1 MHPSAPD
8 TALPPGGTA
17 AAAPLLSPAEADA
30 LLEEEAE
37 APDEELDEEPDEEPD
52 EELDEPVDEPE
63 AVAVPVAA
71 DSLLAV
77 LLASP

>member
-1 MHPSAPD
+1 MEVL
-8 TALPPGGTA
+8 TASLSFTTTCAGMSSEVVPNMSLVSIHKGGNTA
-17 AAAPLLSPAEADA
+17 SGNQAVIRK
-30 LLEEEAE
+30 
-37 APDEELDEEPDEEPD
+37 
-52 EELDEPVDEPE
+52 ELDEPVDEPE